1 MFEQDY
7 LMRMLM
13 QVTHYIARIMR
24 LRQEQK
30 PEQAYLLL
38 GQGYEFFFGL
48 SIDMVERMSA
58 QEIYEWLRD
67 SGRDHEQVIR
77 ALFEFLQ
84 AHVELL
90 EAMGQDEDEQIVP
103 WRLKK
108 VELFLYSL
116 LDEERHEL
124 LDIVD
129 ELERNMEGMQA
140 FVLPSDCYARLVR
153 YYEIRGRFAAAEDI
167 LYVWRD
173 HILESNGDETTESLQ
188 VRLVGTAFYERLLH
202 VDESLLEMGGLP
214 REEVIF
220 GQLQWLTGGTESA

>member
-58 QEIYEWLRD
+58 QELYEWLRD
-67 SGRDHEQVIR
+67 NGRDHEQVIR
-77 ALFEFLQ
+77 ALIEYLQ
-84 AHVELL
+84 AHAELL
-90 EAMGQDEDEQIVP
+90 ESMGHHEEEQIVP

-108 VELFLYSL
+108 IELYLYSL
-116 LDEERHEL
+116 LDEERREL
-124 LDIVD
+124 LDIAG
-129 ELERNMEGMQA
+129 ELERNIEEMQA
-140 FVLPSDCYARLVR
+140 FFLPSDCYARLVR
-153 YYEIRGRFAAAEDI
+153 YYEIRERFADAEDI
-167 LYVWRD
+167 LYIWRD
-173 HILESNGDETTESLQ
+173 HILENNGDNATDSLQ
-188 VRLVGTAFYERLLH
+188 VRLVGAAFYERLLH
-202 VDESLLEMGGLP
+202 VDDSALEVGGLP